1 MEWGWQQHAPWKSRM
16 LIKIFVHNFFRQQV
30 MVQSNHFSSELV
42 KMSPDQLDGVLPCV
56 PGGHG
61 MFDLSAE
68 ARCGILIYH

>member
-1 MEWGWQQHAPWKSRM
+1 
-16 LIKIFVHNFFRQQV
+16 

-61 MFDLSAE
+61 TFDLSAE
-68 ARCGILIYH
+68 ARCGIVIYH

>member
-1 MEWGWQQHAPWKSRM
+1 MA
-16 LIKIFVHNFFRQQV
+16 
-30 MVQSNHFSSELV
+30 QSNHFSSELV

-68 ARCGILIYH
+68 ARCGSNLPLTACKIFSHY